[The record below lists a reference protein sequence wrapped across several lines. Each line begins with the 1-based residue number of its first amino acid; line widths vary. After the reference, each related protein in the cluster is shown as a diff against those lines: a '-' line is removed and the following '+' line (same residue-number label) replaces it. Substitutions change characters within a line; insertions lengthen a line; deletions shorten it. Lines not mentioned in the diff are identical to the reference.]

1 MVKLGIISDTHIT
14 NNYNPEDLKILID
27 QLKGIFREVDQ
38 IIHAGDI
45 CTESFLEELKKIAR
59 VICVKGDLD
68 TIVNLEEF
76 IKLTAGKYN
85 IGVIHKP
92 PEDIENF
99 IKKNNLQILIH
110 GHSHIC
116 KIEGTKF
123 NTLILNPGSP
133 TIPKAPPQIK
143 GFNKPVARPSVILLE
158 IDEKD
163 ILKTFVVNINFK

>member
-99 IKKNNLQILIH
+99 FKKNNLQILIH
-110 GHSHIC
+110 GHTHQPIM
-116 KIEGTKF
+116 KGTTY

-133 TIPKAPPQIK
+133 TKPKAPPQKK
-143 GFNKPVARPSVILLE
+143 GFLKPVARRTVITLE

-163 ILKTFVVNINFK
+163 FLKTFIVSLKF

>member
-14 NNYNPEDLKILID
+14 NNYNPEVLKILID

-38 IIHAGDI
+38 IIHAGDV
-45 CTESFLEELKKIAR
+45 CNEFFLEELKKIAR

-68 TIVNLEEF
+68 TIDNLEEF
-76 IKLTAGKYN
+76 IKITVGKYN

-92 PEDIENF
+92 PENYENF
-99 IKKNNLQILIH
+99 FKKNNLQILIH
-110 GHSHIC
+110 GHTHQPII
-116 KIEGTKF
+116 KGTTY

-133 TIPKAPPQIK
+133 IKPKAPPQK
-143 GFNKPVARPSVILLE
+143 KRFLKPVARRTVITLE

-163 ILKTFVVNINFK
+163 FLKTFIVSLKF